1 MTTEHI
7 QETSIENEICHMHFQ
22 TKWQQSFTISQEVWL
37 VIFET
42 HSRVIFGE
50 LISKKKKI
58 WVLESFLKT
67 IILLI
72 SNKM

>member
-42 HSRVIFGE
+42 RSRVIFGE
-50 LISKKKKI
+50 LISKKIKNMGFG
-58 WVLESFLKT
+58 VFLENYYSF
-67 IILLI
+67 
-72 SNKM
+72 NK